1 VGLGWGWAQDGARA
15 LSSHELDLDVAVVH
29 AHKLAHC
36 ADDVSIELPAR
47 QVVRV
52 DARGLG
58 HLEKK

>member
-1 VGLGWGWAQDGARA
+1 